1 MKKVL
6 SKILICSL
14 IIFCLVGCKKEHKEE
29 KKEESKKIEIKDTIR
44 VLNCNK
50 KYNENDIPKSFINEE
65 TNKPYGTLIEYIT
78 VSYKNE
84 KMTDYKT
91 RTELALADEKTTEE
105 QKQNIETIMNTNCLA
120 ENNNCI
126 SYISNIKENI
136 ITSNISYKLDSLSS
150 LSNNNITKQTTQ
162 KELQKYLEKNN
173 YTCILTK

>member
-1 MKKVL
+1 MKKIL

-14 IIFCLVGCKKEHKEE
+14 IIFCLVGCKKEQKEE
-29 KKEESKKIEIKDTIR
+29 KKEDSKKIEIKDTTK

-50 KYNENDIPKSFINEE
+50 TYNENDIPKSFINEE

-91 RTELALADEKTTEE
+91 RIEIALSDEKTTEE
-105 QKQNIETIMNTNCLA
+105 QKQNLETIMNTNCLS
-120 ENNNCI
+120 ENNDCI
-126 SYISNIKENI
+126 SYISNIKDNT
-136 ITSNISYKLDSLSS
+136 ITSNISYKLDSLST
-150 LSNNNITKQTTQ
+150 LSNNSITKQSSS
-162 KELQKYLEKNN
+162 KDIQKYLESNG